1 MTREWP
7 DKTGFLWAS
16 HQFASGLIHELTNH
30 ATACMALIDSIEKSA
45 SAGPVKELALQ
56 LGKSIR
62 MCGRVIAQSQRI
74 IENTS
79 SNATNLN
86 DSTEFSVRLLR
97 HVINQNV
104 QIETRLDPTVDGLR
118 VKLEG
123 LETVLAI
130 LLVRARE
137 VLRGEG
143 SITVETAYAH
153 FDAPRRTRLAKLEA
167 GDYATL
173 TLTCSNDEDPNQRWE
188 EWFQGKGDENA
199 RLPASPFLKSLLA
212 EIDAQID
219 VALRPSICP

>member
-1 MTREWP
+1 MTREWS

-16 HQFASGLIHELTNH
+16 NQFANGLIHELTNH
-30 ATACMALIDSIEKSA
+30 ASACMALIDSIEKSA
-45 SAGPVKELALQ
+45 SAGPVNELALQ

-62 MCGRVIAQSQRI
+62 MFGRLIAQSQRI

-118 VKLEG
+118 VKIEG
-123 LETVLAI
+123 LETILAV

-143 SITVETAYAH
+143 SIAVETGYAP
-153 FDAPRRTRLAKLEA
+153 FDAPRQTRLANLEA
-167 GDYATL
+167 GHYATGK
-173 TLTCSNDEDPNQRWE
+173 LTCSNDGDPDQRWG
-188 EWFQGKGDENA
+188 EWVPGKGDEHV
-199 RLPASPFLKSLLA
+199 PMP
-212 EIDAQID
+212 
-219 VALRPSICP
+219 